1 MRVSDYD
8 FKIRPSIPQ
17 SVQDVCYNYVTSG
30 NARFAVGAVQL
41 PRCTELRARLVPVPE
56 VLTG

>member
-17 SVQDVCYNYVTSG
+17 SVQDVCYYVTSG
-30 NARFAVGAVQL
+30 NARFVVGAVQL
-41 PRCTELRARLVPVPE
+41 PRCTELMARLVPVPE
-56 VLTG
+56 E